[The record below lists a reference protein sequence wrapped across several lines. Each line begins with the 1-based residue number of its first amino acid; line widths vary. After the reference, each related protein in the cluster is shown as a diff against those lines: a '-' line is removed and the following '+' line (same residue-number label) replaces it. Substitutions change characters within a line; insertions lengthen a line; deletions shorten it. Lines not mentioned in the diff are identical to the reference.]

1 MKEFILNNAE
11 AQQVDRYA
19 IDTLKIPGVELM
31 QLAGSYVS
39 MKAKKIL
46 KHVPGSHVD
55 IFCGTGNNGGD
66 GFVAAQQLSEWGA
79 TVNIW
84 LVGVPEKIV
93 GDALHFYGKC
103 VNKRIKIISI
113 AGQKELPAA
122 KQIAESDL
130 IIDALLGTGFKGE
143 VRGIIREL
151 IELINVSKRPV
162 ISVDIPSGVSGDTA
176 QTGGVAVQATRTVT
190 MGFLKRG
197 LMFQPGKRLAGN
209 IVLADL
215 KYPIQSFKILEHET
229 YLIDRHIVRNL
240 IPVIFDDTYKH
251 QQGKVLIF
259 AGSPGMT
266 GAAYLASQAA
276 LRSGAGL
283 VINAVPA
290 GLNPI
295 MEIKTIET
303 LTLPL
308 PESKTGTFCLNSLHA
323 AGERI
328 KWSDVI
334 VFGPGVSSN
343 AELRDFG
350 IALLQT
356 VIKPAIVDADGLCVF
371 HDNLDL
377 IHKIDDLIITPHLG
391 EFAKLSGYKIAD
403 IKANIIDIAREF
415 VLKYPCTLVL
425 KGAPTIVVSPA
436 GEVGVNSSG
445 NPGLATGGT
454 GDVLTGLIAG
464 LRAQKMTSFDAAI
477 SAVFIHGLAGDLGRN
492 NFGVRGLIA
501 GDLLNYIPGI
511 LKEYEK
517 VQ

>member
-11 AQQVDRYA
+11 AQMVDRYA
-19 IDTLKIPGVELM
+19 IDTLGIPGIELM
-31 QLAGSYVS
+31 QRAGSFIS

-46 KHVPGSHVD
+46 KHVPGSHVA

-66 GFVAAQQLSEWGA
+66 GFVAARQLSEWGV
-79 TVNIW
+79 TVIIW
-84 LVGVPEKIV
+84 LAGAPEKIA
-93 GDALHFYGKC
+93 GDALHFYKKC
-103 VNKRIKIISI
+103 VDKPIRIISVVE
-113 AGQKELPAA
+113 QTDLPTV
-122 KQIAESDL
+122 KQIVESDL

-143 VRGIIREL
+143 VRGIIRQL
-151 IELINVSKRPV
+151 IELINASKCPV

-197 LMFQPGKRLAGN
+197 LMFQPGKRLAGD

-215 KYPIQSFKILEHET
+215 KYPLQSFKVLEHET
-229 YLIDRHIVRNL
+229 YLVEKQIILNR
-240 IPVIFDDTYKH
+240 IPAIFDDTYKH

-259 AGSPGMT
+259 AGSTGMT
-266 GAAYLASQAA
+266 GSAYLVSQAA

-283 VINAVPA
+283 VISAVPA
-290 GLNPI
+290 GLNPV
-295 MEIKTIET
+295 MEIKTTET

-308 PESKTGTFCLNSLHA
+308 PESKFGTFCPNSLPA
-323 AGERI
+323 ARDRI
-328 KWSDVI
+328 DWSDVI

-343 AELRDFG
+343 DEVRDFG
-350 IALLQT
+350 IDLLQSA
-356 VIKPAIVDADGLCVF
+356 IKPIIVDADGLRVF
-371 HDNLDL
+371 HGNLDL
-377 IHKIDDLIITPHLG
+377 INKIDDLIITPHLG
-391 EFAKLSGYKIAD
+391 EFAMLSGYKIAD

-415 VLKYPCTLVL
+415 VLEHPCTLVL
-425 KGAPTIVVSPA
+425 KGAPTIVVSPD

-464 LRAQKMTSFDAAI
+464 LRAQKMTSYDAAV
-477 SAVFIHGLAGDLGRN
+477 SAVFIHGLAGDHGRN
-492 NFGVRGLIA
+492 DYGIRGLIA
-501 GDLLNYIPGI
+501 GDLLTYIPGI

>member
-11 AQQVDRYA
+11 AQMVDHYA
-19 IDTLKIPGVELM
+19 IDTLGLPGIELM
-31 QLAGSYVS
+31 QRAGSFIS
-39 MKAKKIL
+39 MKSKKIL
-46 KHVPGSHVD
+46 KHVPGSHVA

-66 GFVAAQQLSEWGA
+66 GFVAARQLSEWGV

-84 LVGVPEKIV
+84 LAGSPEKIT
-93 GDALHFYGKC
+93 GDAFHFYKQC
-103 VNKRIKIISI
+103 VEKPIRIINVIEQ
-113 AGQKELPAA
+113 ADLPTV

-143 VRGIIREL
+143 VRGIIRQL
-151 IELINVSKRPV
+151 IELINASKCPV

-176 QTGGVAVQATRTVT
+176 QIGEVAIQATRTVT

-197 LMFQPGKRLAGN
+197 LMFQPGKRLAGD

-215 KYPIQSFKILEHET
+215 KYPSQSFKILEHET
-229 YLIDRHIVRNL
+229 YLIDKQTVLNR
-240 IPVIFDDTYKH
+240 IPSIFDDTYKH

-266 GAAYLASQAA
+266 GAAYLASQGA

-290 GLNPI
+290 GLNLI
-295 MEIKTIET
+295 MEIKTTET

-308 PESKTGTFCLNSLHA
+308 PESKFGTFCPSSLSTA
-323 AGERI
+323 RDRI
-328 KWSDVI
+328 EWSDVI

-343 AELRDFG
+343 DEVRDFG
-350 IALLQT
+350 IDLLRT
-356 VIKPAIVDADGLCVF
+356 ITKPIVVDADGLRIF

-377 IHKIDDLIITPHLG
+377 INKINDLIITPHLG
-391 EFAKLSGYKIAD
+391 EFALLTGLKIAD
-403 IKANIIDIAREF
+403 IKANIIDISREF
-415 VLKYPCTLVL
+415 VLNHPCTLVL
-425 KGAPTIVVSPA
+425 KGAPTIVVSPT

-464 LRAQKMTSFDAAI
+464 LRAQKIASFDAAV
-477 SAVFIHGLAGDLGRN
+477 SAVFIHGLAGDIGRN
-492 NFGVRGLIA
+492 VYGIRGLIA

-511 LKEYEK
+511 LIEYEK